1 MQLLLT
7 KTRKSRINSAKW
19 SVIAMKSYIRTNLA
33 NGLIISS
40 KYLIEASI
48 FFVKKLNKSFWLCIN
63 YRELN
68 NFTMKNS
75 SPLTLISEFL
85 NQLVFTKHFTQ
96 LDLTN
101 TYDQI
106 WIWEGDKWKR
116 MLKTWYNHFKYQV
129 MSFSLSNV
137 SASF

>member
-1 MQLLLT
+1 
-7 KTRKSRINSAKW
+7 
-19 SVIAMKSYIRTNLA
+19 MKSYIRTNLA

-106 WIWEGDKWKR
+106 WIWEGDK
-116 MLKTWYNHFKYQV
+116 
-129 MSFSLSNV
+129 
-137 SASF
+137 